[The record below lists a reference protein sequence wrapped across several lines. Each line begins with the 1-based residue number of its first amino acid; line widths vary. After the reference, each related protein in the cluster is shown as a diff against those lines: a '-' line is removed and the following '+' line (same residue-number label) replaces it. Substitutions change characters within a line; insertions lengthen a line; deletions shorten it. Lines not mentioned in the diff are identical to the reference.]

1 MKIKKKNNI
10 HIPQAYKLIFI
21 HILGTSKKDAK
32 RAAASALLA
41 KLKSM
46 GNELSSIS
54 NVIPPANGNAIGDI
68 EEELETAK
76 NVNNMKVETLVS
88 KRKSEP
94 LVKKNN
100 KINSSQ

>member
-1 MKIKKKNNI
+1 
-10 HIPQAYKLIFI
+10 
-21 HILGTSKKDAK
+21 
-32 RAAASALLA
+32 
-41 KLKSM
+41 M

-88 KRKSEP
+88 ENKSEI
-94 LVKKNN
+94 LMKKKLN
-100 KINSSQ
+100 

>member
-1 MKIKKKNNI
+1 
-10 HIPQAYKLIFI
+10 
-21 HILGTSKKDAK
+21 
-32 RAAASALLA
+32 
-41 KLKSM
+41 M

-88 KRKSEP
+88 ENKSEI
-94 LVKKNN
+94 LMKKTELTLSHLNN
-100 KINSSQ
+100 FPDSKA

>member
-1 MKIKKKNNI
+1 
-10 HIPQAYKLIFI
+10 
-21 HILGTSKKDAK
+21 
-32 RAAASALLA
+32 
-41 KLKSM
+41 M

-88 KRKSEP
+88 ENKSEI
-94 LVKKNN
+94 LMKKKTELTLSHLNN
-100 KINSSQ
+100 LPDSKA

>member
-1 MKIKKKNNI
+1 
-10 HIPQAYKLIFI
+10 
-21 HILGTSKKDAK
+21 
-32 RAAASALLA
+32 
-41 KLKSM
+41 M

-94 LVKKNN
+94 LVKKTTKLTHLNN
-100 KINSSQ
+100 FSDSKA